1 MGPAIIG
8 VSEIENYRVLED
20 IPKQPVLADRGY
32 QYVHYEGAD
41 QRGVDCAFFIILK
54 LFESDK

>member
-1 MGPAIIG
+1 MLSTDKLPMGPAIIG

-20 IPKQPVLADRGY
+20 ILKQPALADRGY

-41 QRGVDCAFFIILK
+41 QRGLCFL
-54 LFESDK
+54 L

>member
-20 IPKQPVLADRGY
+20 ILKQPALADRGY
-32 QYVHYEGAD
+32 QYVHYEGEA
-41 QRGVDCAFFIILK
+41 VSYTH
-54 LFESDK
+54 LFPKST